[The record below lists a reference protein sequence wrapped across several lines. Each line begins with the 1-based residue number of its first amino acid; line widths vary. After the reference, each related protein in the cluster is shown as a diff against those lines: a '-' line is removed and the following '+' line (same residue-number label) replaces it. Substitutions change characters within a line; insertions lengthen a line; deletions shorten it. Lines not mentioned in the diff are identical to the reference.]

1 MTPPLNTNPNRT
13 PSPLRTPL
21 IVGVGVAAVGVIL
34 FILIYGLMSAAAPAP
49 RLFTAL
55 CVPPA
60 VIAVG
65 IGMYVLLVR
74 SGKSS

>member
-1 MTPPLNTNPNRT
+1 MTPPKNDNPA

-21 IVGVGVAAVGVIL
+21 IVGVGVAAAGVIL
-34 FILIYGLMSAAAPAP
+34 FILIYGLMSAAAPTA

-65 IGMYVLLVR
+65 IGLYVLLAR
-74 SGKSS
+74 SGRTS